1 MSQGAVLGGGPK
13 GRTLPDIWMG
23 AGKSA
28 SGQSLWRALL
38 SLVAHLLQE
47 GYRIPEALP
56 KPRLTTHNVV
66 HNVCCYEAGRD
77 FKCLKSKGNR
87 FPVHRLNCLE
97 R

>member
-1 MSQGAVLGGGPK
+1 
-13 GRTLPDIWMG
+13 MG

-38 SLVAHLLQE
+38 SLVAHLLKE
-47 GYRIPEALP
+47 GYRIPEVLP
-56 KPRLTTHNVV
+56 KPHLTTHNVV
-66 HNVCCYEAGRD
+66 HNVSYYEAARD

>member
-1 MSQGAVLGGGPK
+1 MFRGAVLGGGRK

-47 GYRIPEALP
+47 GYRIPAALP
-56 KPRLTTHNVV
+56 KLHLTTHNVV
-66 HNVCCYEAGRD
+66 HNVSCYEAVPD

-87 FPVHRLNCLE
+87 FPIHRLNCLE